1 MTWYSPILD
10 VAANV
15 VLRTGIVFSLYLLF
29 AGHNAPGGGF
39 IAGLVAGACLVLDHI
54 ALRSRTDRGAL
65 HRVAPRPLLGSGLAI
80 AVAVGVAGWVWG
92 GGFFDQEVASLTVP
106 VLGTM
111 KLTSALGFDIGVFAV
126 VVGLV
131 SALLESLGSAWDE
144 DLR

>member
-1 MTWYSPILD
+1 VSWYSPILD
-10 VAANV
+10 VAANM

-54 ALRSRTDRGAL
+54 ALRSREDRGEL
-65 HRVAPRPLLGSGLAI
+65 PRVRSRPLLGGGLAV
-80 AVAVGVAGWVWG
+80 AAAVGVAGWIWG
-92 GGFFDQEVASLTVP
+92 GGFFDQEVATITVP

-111 KLTSALGFDIGVFAV
+111 KVTSALGFDIGVFAV
-126 VVGLV
+126 VVGMV
-131 SALLESLGSAWDE
+131 AGLLESLGSAWDE